1 LPNDKLPFWSIPPE
15 ELLRSFNSSENG
27 LTEEEALLRLKEYG
41 PNSLKSAGQ
50 PSGIS
55 LFLRQFKSPITLIL
69 LAAASLSLSLKQ
81 HTDALIILVI
91 VIASGLLSFW
101 NERKSSVA
109 IQKLLDIIRVKVR
122 VIRSNTARDIPVE
135 EIVPGDIISLEAGDV
150 IPGDCILMQSK
161 DLFVN
166 ESSLTGES
174 YPAEKSPGVTDA
186 GRPLNK
192 QTNTLFMGSHVYS
205 GEAKAMVAHTG
216 RSTVFGKLA
225 QSVKSRSTETN
236 FETGIRNFGYLLLEI
251 TLILV
256 ILIFAFNVYFHRPVL
271 EAFLFSLAI
280 AVGLTPQLL
289 PAIISVNLS
298 HGAREMCKKQVI
310 VRRLAAIEN
319 FGSMNVLCSDKTG
332 TITEGVV
339 NLHAVVDYNGM
350 ESEKTFLY
358 AYINAMRQG
367 GFVNPIDEAIR
378 KAGHFDISEYRKLD
392 EVPYDFSRKR
402 LSILTE
408 HPSGNIMICKGA
420 FNNILEICR
429 RLETGPN
436 AITDL
441 DDKDRETLRRRF
453 NDLSSQGYRVLGI
466 AYKAM
471 TVPVISKEQERELIF
486 LGFLVLNDPPK
497 KDIQETLEKLKVLGI
512 SFKVITG
519 DNGVVAASVC
529 RQIGLENT
537 RMLTGSELNS
547 ITNEALPEKAKNID
561 VFAEIEPAQK
571 EHIIHAL
578 RRSGLVVGY
587 LGDGINDAP
596 ALHAAD
602 VSISVEGA
610 AEVAKDAADIV
621 LLEKDLQVL
630 IAGVEEGR
638 RTFTN
643 TLKYIFMAASANFG
657 NMFSVAGASLFL
669 PFLPLLPKQILLLN
683 LMTDFPELAIASDN
697 VDKEMVRYPR
707 HWDIRLIRK
716 FMVLFGLISSVFD
729 YITFFVLLKIL
740 HAGKDQFRTGW
751 FIESI
756 ISASL
761 IVLVIRTRKPFL
773 QSRPGK
779 YLAAVTL
786 TIVLASLAIPFTPLK
801 NLFDFTALPAIFYL
815 ALTIIVACYILTAEI
830 AKHFFFGRSKV
841 RPGSKVE

>member
-1 LPNDKLPFWSIPPE
+1 LPNDKLPFWTIPVE
-15 ELLRSFNSSENG
+15 ELFQSFNSSESG
-27 LTEEEALLRLKEYG
+27 LTEEEASLRLKKYG
-41 PNSLKSAGQ
+41 ANSLKSAGQ
-50 PSGIS
+50 PSAVS

-69 LAAASLSLSLKQ
+69 LAAAILSIFLKQ
-81 HTDALIILVI
+81 HTDASIILVI
-91 VIASGLLSFW
+91 VIAGGLLSFW

-109 IQKLLDIIRVKVR
+109 IQKLLDIIRIKVR
-122 VIRSNTARDIPVE
+122 VIRSNAPGDIPVE
-135 EIVPGDIISLEAGDV
+135 KIVPGDIITVNAGDV
-150 IPGDCILMQSK
+150 IPGDCIVIQSK

-174 YPAEKSPGVTDA
+174 YPAEKSPGVTEA
-186 GRPLNK
+186 GKPLSK
-192 QTNTLFMGSHVYS
+192 QTNALFMGSHVYS
-205 GEAKAMVAHTG
+205 GEAKAMVIHTG
-216 RSTVFGKLA
+216 KSTVFGKLS
-225 QSVKSRSTETN
+225 QSIKNRSPETD
-236 FETGIRNFGYLLLEI
+236 FEKGIRNFGYLLLEI

-298 HGAREMCKKQVI
+298 HGAQEMCRKQVI

-332 TITEGVV
+332 TITEGIV
-339 NLHAVVDYNGM
+339 NLHAVVDYSGM
-350 ESEKTFLY
+350 ASEKTFLY
-358 AYINAMRQG
+358 AYINAMLQS

-378 KAGHFDISEYRKLD
+378 KAGTFDISEYRKVD

-402 LSILTE
+402 LSILTT

-420 FNNILEICR
+420 FNNILEICS
-429 RLETGPN
+429 RLETAPD
-436 AITDL
+436 TVSDL
-441 DDKDRETLRRRF
+441 NDNDRESLQHRF
-453 NDLSSQGYRVLGI
+453 NDLSSQGYRVLGV
-466 AYKAM
+466 AYRIM
-471 TVPVISKEQERELIF
+471 SVSVIRKGQEQGLIF

-497 KDIQETLEKLKVLGI
+497 KDIRETLEKLKILGI

-519 DNGVVAASVC
+519 DNSVVAASVC
-529 RQIGLENT
+529 RQIGLEK
-537 RMLTGSELNS
+537 MSVLTGPELNS
-547 ITNEALPEKAKNID
+547 ITNEAFPAKVKNINI
-561 VFAEIEPAQK
+561 FAEIEPAQK
-571 EHIIHAL
+571 ERIIHAL

-587 LGDGINDAP
+587 LGDGVNDAP

-610 AEVAKDAADIV
+610 AEVAKGAADIV

-716 FMVLFGLISSVFD
+716 FMILFGLISSVFD
-729 YITFFVLLKIL
+729 YVTFFVLLKIL

-761 IVLVIRTRKPFL
+761 IVLVIRTRKPFV

-779 YLAAVTL
+779 YLAVITL
-786 TIVLASLAIPFTPLK
+786 TIVLISLAVPFTPLK
-801 NLFDFTALPAIFYL
+801 NLFDFTGLPAVFYL
-815 ALTIIVACYILTAEI
+815 ALLIIVVCYILTAEI
-830 AKHFFFGRSKV
+830 AKHFFFRRGKV
-841 RPGSKVE
+841 SSGQK